1 MDRRGLILTD
11 LATTLVMGELSANDF
26 DSEVSML
33 YLGTT
38 DNFDM
43 KKEMIMVWSKEGKR
57 ISNQCNEINSL
68 QLFPCR
74 YGYYDHTGQ
83 LRIVNYTADPISGY
97 HTDVDPALGPV
108 AR

>member
-43 KKEMIMVWSKEGKR
+43 KKEMIMVWSKEGQNIK
-57 ISNQCNEINSL
+57 
-68 QLFPCR
+68 PM
-74 YGYYDHTGQ
+74 
-83 LRIVNYTADPISGY
+83 
-97 HTDVDPALGPV
+97 
-108 AR
+108 